1 MFFVLTFTPVMVK
14 SPFYHFTESG
24 KIIKMDLVISS
35 QVKMNSGL
43 AMIIFMPC
51 STMVRGM
58 NLRGMSLS
66 LLLFCST
73 IIFSKSSL
81 GEHTM
86 KIELMDWKGGRSYAM
101 YDNFRVS
108 DEKVS

>member
-1 MFFVLTFTPVMVK
+1 MNVFCSYIYAYNGQITILSFHRKWEDYKNGFGNFQSSKDEFWLGNDHIHALL
-14 SPFYHFTESG
+14 SDG
-24 KIIKMDLVISS
+24 KIWI
-35 QVKMNSGL
+35 
-43 AMIIFMPC
+43 
-51 STMVRGM
+51 T
-58 NLRGMSLS
+58 SLS

-86 KIELMDWKGGRSYAM
+86 KIELMDWKGGKSYAM

>member
-1 MFFVLTFTPVMVK
+1 MMVK
-14 SPFYHFTESG
+14 SPFLLFHRKWEDYKNGFGNFQSSKDEFWLGNDHIHALLSDG
-24 KIIKMDLVISS
+24 KIWI
-35 QVKMNSGL
+35 
-43 AMIIFMPC
+43 
-51 STMVRGM
+51 
-58 NLRGMSLS
+58 MSLS

-73 IIFSKSSL
+73 IIFSNSFL